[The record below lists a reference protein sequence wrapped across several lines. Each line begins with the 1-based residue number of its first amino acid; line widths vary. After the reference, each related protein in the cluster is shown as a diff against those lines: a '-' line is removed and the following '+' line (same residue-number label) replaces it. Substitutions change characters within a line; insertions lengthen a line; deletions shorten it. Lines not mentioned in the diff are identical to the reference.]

1 MKVALTS
8 VILLCSCF
16 LPLSLADFNQS
27 DWKFFK
33 SVDGQAFAPRYDA
46 ERVKNYL
53 SIDTLAK
60 VKLAGEKLNPNFG
73 EEFYAESRRQG
84 PRLFIA
90 RSGK

>member
-8 VILLCSCF
+8 VILLCIF
-16 LPLSLADFNQS
+16 FPPLSLADFNQS

-33 SVDGQAFAPRYDA
+33 SADRRAFAPRYDA

-53 SIDTLAK
+53 SIGTLAK
-60 VKLAGEKLNPNFG
+60 VKLAREKLNPHFG
-73 EEFYAESRRQG
+73 EEFYAESRQQG